1 MLKATEYEVH
11 HYAIFIDDPLLPPAN
26 PLKCTGYIMCL
37 KCHLAPNITF
47 HLQIVAYLCECTYCH
62 HKMRRFFHNVLNR
75 MAFLI
80 EMHCFLFGMTEFLN
94 VITEFLFLKA
104 KMRNILLRTLFLKT
118 SILVLFSS
126 CNTSCTSKQNKGVQT
141 SCEENVLLKHRLATL
156 IERGRKK
163 VSVEA
168 QIQEEEY
175 SFLFC
180 CDVRET

>member
-1 MLKATEYEVH
+1 
-11 HYAIFIDDPLLPPAN
+11 
-26 PLKCTGYIMCL
+26 
-37 KCHLAPNITF
+37 
-47 HLQIVAYLCECTYCH
+47 
-62 HKMRRFFHNVLNR
+62 
-75 MAFLI
+75 
-80 EMHCFLFGMTEFLN
+80 MTEFLN